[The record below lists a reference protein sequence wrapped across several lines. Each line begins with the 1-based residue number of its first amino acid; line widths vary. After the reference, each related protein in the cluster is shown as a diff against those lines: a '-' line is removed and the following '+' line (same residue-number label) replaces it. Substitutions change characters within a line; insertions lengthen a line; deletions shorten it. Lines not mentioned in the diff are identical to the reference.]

1 MRVTH
6 GQEIGDYTLSID
18 YRLLYSLESIYT
30 ELLDTVSI
38 SMCAEINESNHSS
51 RVNILICILI
61 CMMYDSIY

>member
-18 YRLLYSLESIYT
+18 YRLLYNLESIYT

-51 RVNILICILI
+51 RVNILIC
-61 CMMYDSIY
+61 MMYDSIY